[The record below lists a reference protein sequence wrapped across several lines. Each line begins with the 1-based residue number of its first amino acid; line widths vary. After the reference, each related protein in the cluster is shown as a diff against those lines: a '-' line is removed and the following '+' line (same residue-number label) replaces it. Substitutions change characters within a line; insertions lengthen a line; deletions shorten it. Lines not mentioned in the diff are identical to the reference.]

1 MRLSFHGHVHANTL
15 TTRHG
20 VAFVTSAAA
29 SEYPMQWREVS
40 VRPCE
45 LQIHA
50 RSIDAPA
57 LREKSR
63 LRDTRV
69 GRNEIKAGTPRANAV
84 SIRTC

>member
-1 MRLSFHGHVHANTL
+1 M
-15 TTRHG
+15 
-20 VAFVTSAAA
+20 
-29 SEYPMQWREVS
+29 S

-45 LQIHA
+45 LQMRA

-63 LRDTRV
+63 LRDTRA